1 MNFDYE
7 GKKYWITFRHDP
19 DLSLATHYGHKI
31 YIGYQVHGGL
41 KVKCN
46 TCKNWNGEGLVLLPL
61 PRKYKRSTHCAIKT
75 MNGAD
80 LVTIAEGH
88 SKLNTDEGDH
98 FCKADG
104 RDASFSRA
112 ALNVKDQ
119 GLFDAAWD
127 RYYDDAQFLQELLN
141 G

>member
-7 GKKYWITFRHDP
+7 GMKYWITFRHDP
-19 DLSLATHYGHKI
+19 DLSLAAHYGHKI

-61 PRKYKRSTHCAIKT
+61 PKKYKRATHCAIKT
-75 MNGAD
+75 LNGTK
-80 LVTIAEGH
+80 LVDIAKGS

-98 FCKADG
+98 FCRSEGRKA
-104 RDASFSRA
+104 SLET
-112 ALNVKDQ
+112 ALVERVDE
-119 GLFDAAWD
+119 FYEAAW
-127 RYYDDAQFLQELLN
+127 RCYMAW
-141 G
+141 GK